1 MDALDSEDFIRG
13 RRAGLMG
20 LSGSTLELRPSDPQ
34 DAEYLRGLR
43 SGMDEY
49 AARHAQAKEPC
60 RYGRQETCDCGG
72 RGFCLEAA

>member
-34 DAEYLRGLR
+34 DDEYLRGLR
-43 SGMDEY
+43 SGAEER
-49 AARHAQAKEPC
+49 ASKFARQRAC
-60 RYGRQETCDCGG
+60 TYGRKTVCDCGG
-72 RGFCLEAA
+72 NGHCLEVA